1 MDLELSGRRV
11 TPTWM
16 RSRTREVIRSGV
28 VAETARLFD
37 DPNNRTTT
45 TDYRKSEG
53 RYSSAL
59 VAAVRCDDVFVGV
72 HPGVSHSD
80 HCGAAVDNQLHAIDI
95 ARVVGGE
102 EQRGRRDLLRAA
114 HLSPRDHGLELRL
127 RRLVHHLR

>member
-11 TPTWM
+11 AATSL

-28 VAETARLFD
+28 MAETARLFD

-59 VAAVRCDDVFVGV
+59 VAR
-72 HPGVSHSD
+72 PGTTTSLSAYIPVSLT
-80 HCGAAVDNQLHAIDI
+80 QIT
-95 ARVVGGE
+95 VVPPSTTNSMP
-102 EQRGRRDLLRAA
+102 LT
-114 HLSPRDHGLELRL
+114 
-127 RRLVHHLR
+127 

>member
-11 TPTWM
+11 AATSL
-16 RSRTREVIRSGV
+16 RSRTREVIRPRV

-59 VAAVRCDDVFVGV
+59 VAR
-72 HPGVSHSD
+72 PGTTSLSAYIPVSLT
-80 HCGAAVDNQLHAIDI
+80 QIT
-95 ARVVGGE
+95 VVPPSTTNSMP
-102 EQRGRRDLLRAA
+102 LT
-114 HLSPRDHGLELRL
+114 
-127 RRLVHHLR
+127 